1 MRERTETMT
10 DRERIEALL
19 RREKPDRV
27 PLWPFGSSGYSAI
40 NAGYTIAD
48 AYNNPSKALD
58 SQRWCSEQYGWVC
71 TPAISYASFGGW
83 EFGGEIDW
91 PTGEFDQAPKV
102 LKHGVQ
108 TEDDV
113 WKLNIPDPKTA
124 GMIPAMKAFCQ
135 LSSKAQI
142 EYEPFNVRAPG
153 AGGAFTVAGN
163 IAGVEN
169 LLRWM
174 LKKPDVAHRLLRMA
188 TDYLIAL
195 GHYWKET
202 FGVEK
207 VLASGGDPSSSNQL
221 ISPKHFKEFALPYN
235 REVNEKL
242 LEMGYKHIY
251 VHICGEQN
259 RNLPYWAEIP
269 MGDPGFVSFGH
280 EVDIETAAEYFPR
293 DVIIGNIEPA
303 VIQTETPQE
312 VYELARDVIENGKKC
327 PGGFALSPGCGLP
340 PKAPPYNVWMM
351 TKAVND
357 FGWYD

>member
-1 MRERTETMT
+1 MAARTGRMT

-27 PLWPFGSSGYSAI
+27 PLWPFGFAGYAAV

-48 AYNNPSKALD
+48 AYNNPTKALD
-58 SQRWCSEQYGWVC
+58 SQRGCCEQYGWVF

-83 EFGGEIDW
+83 EFGGEIEW
-91 PTGEFDQAPKV
+91 PTGEFDQAPKI
-102 LKHGVQ
+102 LKHSVA

-113 WKLNIPDPKTA
+113 WNLSVPDPKTA
-124 GMIPAMKAFCQ
+124 GMVPVMTAFGK
-135 LSSKAQI
+135 LSSQ
-142 EYEPFNVRAPG
+142 EQLENEPFNVRLPG

-163 IAGVEN
+163 IAGVEK

-174 LKKPDVAHRLLRMA
+174 IKKPDVAHRLLRLA
-188 TDYLIAL
+188 TDYIVAL
-195 GHYWKET
+195 GQYFKDT
-202 FGVEK
+202 FGIGR
-207 VLASGGDPSSSNQL
+207 VLATGGDPSSSNQL
-221 ISPKHFKEFALPYN
+221 ISPRHFEQFALPYN

-242 LEMGYKHIY
+242 LEMGYKHLY

-280 EVDIETAAEYFPR
+280 EVEIETAAEYFPH
-293 DVIIGNIEPA
+293 DIIIGNIEPA
-303 VIQTETPQE
+303 IIQTGTPQE
-312 VYELARDVIENGKKC
+312 VYEIAREVIEKGKRS

-340 PKAPPYNVWMM
+340 PKAPPLNVWMM